1 MVCPVNS
8 NLLGAPCQVL
18 YIYRTQ
24 LPLCLY
30 WSLNIPFCASGQLL
44 LPVAHLKPQRPPTNS
59 ILLSASCFI
68 KTGCTLLS
76 FLIPASFTGC
86 MVWREH
92 PWQSPSPALRVL
104 LPLIALNFPSISYPF
119 FGYSFNSSLTTS
131 IHYASLWL
139 LLFFFFPSLLTPLF
153 LPPILTPTSNNKN
166 YSLIPR
172 HMKSFHWISDMLFP
186 FPGSPNS
193 TLSPSA
199 CQLLLILHVPR
210 QAQFSLLSLCLD
222 DLLLGSHSTTLIS
235 FKRKKNQMT
244 NQMTL
249 YLVVYMS
256 VPPWTMSSGMAENTP
271 LIWEP
276 CFLSSIW
283 LEQGFNNWLLSVCF
297 THWGHRE
304 RFEENSPPN
313 SSTTQPWDFYKWFLL
328 PCGCIF
334 FFFIKRSYSSKVTI
348 IFFIL

>member
-18 YIYRTQ
+18 YIYSTQ
-24 LPLCLY
+24 LLLCLY
-30 WSLNIPFCASGQLL
+30 WSLNIPFCASGQSL
-44 LPVAHLKPQRPPTNS
+44 LPVAHLKPQQPPTNS

-92 PWQSPSPALRVL
+92 PWQSSSPALRVL
-104 LPLIALNFPSISYPF
+104 LPLIALNFPSLSYPF

-153 LPPILTPTSNNKN
+153 LPPVLTPTSNNKN

-172 HMKSFHWISDMLFP
+172 HMKSFHWTSDMLFP

-199 CQLLLILHVPR
+199 CQLLLILHIPR
-210 QAQFSLLSLCLD
+210 QAQFPLLSLCLD
-222 DLLLGSHSTTLIS
+222 DLLLGSHSTTLTS
-235 FKRKKNQMT
+235 FKKKKIRWQIRWHCTWLFTCLSLLGQWALPRQKTHLSFGNPVPC
-244 NQMTL
+244 
-249 YLVVYMS
+249 LVPDWS
-256 VPPWTMSSGMAENTP
+256 KG
-271 LIWEP
+271 
-276 CFLSSIW
+276 SIIDFW
-283 LEQGFNNWLLSVCF
+283 VCVLHTEAIGGGLKRGLLLPILLLLS
-297 THWGHRE
+297 RE
-304 RFEENSPPN
+304 TSI
-313 SSTTQPWDFYKWFLL
+313 SDFSFHVAVS
-328 PCGCIF
+328 
-334 FFFIKRSYSSKVTI
+334 FFIKRSFISKVTI
-348 IFFIL
+348 IFFIP